1 MPARLSTA
9 GVALGAG
16 VLGAV
21 QPKINAVLGD
31 RLDDSLV
38 ASLVNFVAALIA
50 VSIAVLVR
58 PATRAQ
64 LRAVRRWPVP
74 RWTLSAGAG
83 GALVVLSGVV
93 AVETIG
99 VAAFSVAF
107 FAGQVAFGLVLD
119 RLGVAPGGRRSLT
132 AVRVGAAALA
142 IVAVVASQAGRE
154 VDDLEPALLAFVA
167 LAGAA
172 SALQSSANGRITAAI
187 RDPVAATAVNV
198 MVGVGVLAIVAV
210 TGGAFDGVTWPAAPW
225 LYTGGLLGVTIVL
238 SLAIATAAL
247 GVLRTTIL
255 MLAAQLVTAFVV
267 DWIVYE
273 DPPTIGAVA
282 GAALVVVAVL
292 LVRRPSR

>member
-1 MPARLSTA
+1 
-9 GVALGAG
+9 
-16 VLGAV
+16 
-21 QPKINAVLGD
+21 
-31 RLDDSLV
+31 
-38 ASLVNFVAALIA
+38 